1 VYGCTQVKQIETV
14 LALREAAMARTRP
27 QTGKE
32 VGAEEVEQ
40 MQAAAVELRTALAA
54 REEVRRSCA
63 VCVAHVLGVWVH
75 CVPES

>member
-1 VYGCTQVKQIETV
+1 MYGCTQVKQIETV

-54 REEVRRSCA
+54 R
-63 VCVAHVLGVWVH
+63 
-75 CVPES
+75 